1 MDDTV
6 LRDPIDDAAG
16 NAISDEQVA
25 MVLKNVTPKHPV
37 LRRLH
42 RKLNRER
49 GMRTEAAI
57 TSYDRMHHRHNRS

>member
-1 MDDTV
+1 MDDNE
-6 LRDPIDDAAG
+6 LRCPIDDAAG

-42 RKLNRER
+42 QKLNSEK
-49 GMRTEAAI
+49 GMGPEAAI